1 MSGLTSASTS
11 SPSLDKHRYEYKLYT
26 PEAVKDAIPKW
37 INEYQD
43 KEMIKQFREAGL
55 YEPPRI
61 S

>member
-1 MSGLTSASTS
+1 MF
-11 SPSLDKHRYEYKLYT
+11 SPIRDAHWYRYKLYT
-26 PEAVKDAIPKW
+26 PEAVKEAIPKW
-37 INEYQD
+37 ISEYQD